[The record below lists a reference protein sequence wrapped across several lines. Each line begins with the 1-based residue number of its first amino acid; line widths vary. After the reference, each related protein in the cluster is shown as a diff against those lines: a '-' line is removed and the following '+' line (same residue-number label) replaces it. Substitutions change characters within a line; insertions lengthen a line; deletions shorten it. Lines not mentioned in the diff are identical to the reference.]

1 MRVATVAIA
10 AMAAVASVSFAVP
23 AAAATVAQIRVDEV
37 GYATGEAKAAYLM
50 GTTSNAGAAF
60 TVTDSSGKSVLTGKV
75 GASTGKWSS
84 AYPAVYPIDLS
95 ALRTVGTY
103 QIKVGGTVSPS
114 FRVDSANALFAP
126 LADDTVQFFQM
137 QRDGSDVIPGIMNR
151 KPSHLTDQAA
161 AVYDVPKFDGETITS
176 KMTRTGVT
184 VDASGGWFDAGDFLK
199 FTATASYS
207 VVNLL
212 LSQRVHPSAALNA
225 EARYG
230 LDYLGKMWDAKN
242 GVLYAQVGI
251 GIGSTKDNFVG
262 DHEVWRLPEA
272 DDALNVKPG
281 DKDYYIKYRPVF
293 AANKPGDKISPNLAG
308 RMAAAF
314 ALAAQ
319 NLAATDQ
326 AKAMQY
332 LATASSIYALANTA
346 GGSIVSVFPHEY
358 YPESSYLDDLELGAA
373 ELALAGQAL
382 GDSRAT
388 GWATD
393 AGKYAKAYIASSN
406 HDSLNLYDTS
416 ALGHADLVK
425 LLRRPDAPKLAV
437 TEAQLTGDLA
447 RQLSTATAQ
456 SAKSPFHTGWP
467 LQDGDG
473 ATHTFGL
480 MTTALLYG
488 QLTGK
493 HDYDAFATQQRD
505 YILGSNA
512 WGISMLI
519 GAGNSPKCV
528 HNQVANLSG
537 SLTGGAKVAVGGVA
551 SGPTDAHQFDT
562 IDPLPDG
569 YRECSDPSYKT
580 YDSST
585 VRYLDNILTWA
596 TNEPAD
602 DYTST
607 GTLALS
613 LAAAG

>member
-1 MRVATVAIA
+1 MHGVTAAIA
-10 AMAAVASVSFAVP
+10 ALTAIASAVSPAVP
-23 AAAATVAQIRVDEV
+23 AATTAQIRVDQV

-50 GTTSNAGAAF
+50 GTTANAGAAF
-60 TVTDSSGKSVLTGKV
+60 TVVDAAGKSVLTGKV
-75 GASTGKWSS
+75 GASTGKWST
-84 AYPAVYPIDLS
+84 AYSAVYPINLT
-95 ALRTVGTY
+95 ALKTKGTY
-103 QIKVGGTVSPS
+103 QVKVGGTTSPT
-114 FRVDSANALFAP
+114 FKVDSASALFSP
-126 LADDTVQFFQM
+126 LADDTVTFFQM
-137 QRDGSDVIPGIMNR
+137 QRDGQDVIPGTMDR
-151 KPSHLTDQAA
+151 KPSHLTDKAA
-161 AVYDVPKFDGETITS
+161 SVYEIPTFNDETITS
-176 KMTRTGVT
+176 KMTGTGVT

-199 FTATASYS
+199 FTATTSYTVS
-207 VVNLL
+207 NLL
-212 LSQRVHPSAALNA
+212 LSQRAHPTAALGA
-225 EARYG
+225 EAQFG
-230 LDYLGKMWDAKN
+230 LDYLNKMWDPRT

-251 GIGSTKDNFVG
+251 GVGDGKDFVG

-272 DDALNVKPG
+272 DDALNPKPG
-281 DKDYYIKYRPVF
+281 DKDYFIKYRPVF
-293 AANKPGDKISPNLAG
+293 AANKPGAKISPNLAG
-308 RMAAAF
+308 RMAASF

-319 NLAATDQ
+319 NLATADK
-326 AKAMQY
+326 AKARQY
-332 LATASSIYALANTA
+332 LSSAAAIYALADTA
-346 GGSIVSVFPHEY
+346 GGSVVSVFPHEY
-358 YPESSYLDDLELGAA
+358 YPESSYLDDLELGAT
-373 ELALAGQAL
+373 EMSLAAKAL
-382 GDSRAT
+382 GDNRAN

-425 LLRRPDAPKLAV
+425 LLRQNNSPKLAV
-437 TEAQLTGDLA
+437 TEAQLTGDLV
-447 RQLSTATAQ
+447 RQLKAAAAEA
-456 SAKSPFHTGWP
+456 AKSPFRTGAP
-467 LQDGDG
+467 IVDGDG

-519 GAGNSPKCV
+519 GSGNFPKCV
-528 HNQVANLSG
+528 HNQVANLAG
-537 SLTGGAKVAVGGVA
+537 SLTGSGRIAVGGVA
-551 SGPTDAHQFDT
+551 NGPIDAHQFDT

-569 YRECSDPSYKT
+569 YRACSDTSYKT
-580 YDSST
+580 YDNTS